1 MTLAMNLAVAIFNDR
16 NLEDMNIHR
25 TLFLMLA
32 AALLLSACAAPA
44 AQATTGKLVVVSS
57 VSPITNILAN
67 IGGDRIQLTGLIPEG
82 SDSHTFEPAPS
93 DAKILARAD
102 LILLNG
108 LKLEEPTLQ
117 LAKANLKPGAEI
129 VLLGDQT
136 LRPDQY
142 IYDFSF
148 PKENGSPNPHLWM
161 NPLYALRYAE
171 IARDA
176 FIRRDSAGAGQYN
189 QAYAAFKARI
199 DALDPAV
206 QAAIATI
213 PPANRKLLT
222 YHDSFAYFAP
232 RYGLSVIGA
241 IQPSSFAE
249 PSAKEIA
256 GLVAQI
262 KSEHVPAIF
271 GSEVF
276 PSPVLDLIAKE
287 SGAQYVDKLRDD
299 ELPGKAG
306 EPNHTYLGLIVE
318 DVSIMT
324 RALGGDP
331 AKIAGFNTANVNP

>member
-1 MTLAMNLAVAIFNDR
+1 MKFL
-16 NLEDMNIHR
+16 R
-25 TLFLMLA
+25 TLSLLWI
-32 AALLLSACAAPA
+32 AALCLAACAAPA
-44 AQATTGKLVVVSS
+44 GQAGSASLVVVTS
-57 VSPITNILAN
+57 VSPIANILAN
-67 IGGDRIQLTGLIPEG
+67 IGGDRIQLIGIIPEG

-93 DAKILARAD
+93 DAKTLARAD
-102 LILLNG
+102 LIFLNG

-136 LRPDQY
+136 LSPDQY

-148 PKENGSPNPHLWM
+148 PKDNGSPNPHLWM

-171 IARDA
+171 IARDT
-176 FIRRDSAGAGQYN
+176 FSRRDPAGAQQYSA
-189 QAYAAFKARI
+189 AYTAFQGRI
-199 DALDPAV
+199 TALDAAI

-249 PSAKEIA
+249 PSAREIA
-256 GLVAQI
+256 GLVEQI
-262 KSEHVPAIF
+262 RREHVPAIF

-299 ELPGKAG
+299 ELPGKPG
-306 EPNHTYLGLIVE
+306 ETIHTYLGMMVE
-318 DVSIMT
+318 DVGIMA

-331 AKIAGFNTANVNP
+331 AKITGFDTRNVSH

>member
-1 MTLAMNLAVAIFNDR
+1 MK
-16 NLEDMNIHR
+16 
-25 TLFLMLA
+25 FLRILPLLIITT
-32 AALLLSACAAPA
+32 LLLAACAAPGVPV
-44 AQATTGKLVVVSS
+44 TGAKLVVVTS

-67 IGGDRIQLTGLIPEG
+67 IGGDRIQLTGIIPEG

-102 LILLNG
+102 LIFLNG
-108 LKLEEPTLQ
+108 LKLEEPTLE
-117 LAKANLKPGAEI
+117 LAKANLKSGAEI

-136 LRPDQY
+136 VQPGQY

-161 NPLYALRYAE
+161 NPLYALRFAE
-171 IARDA
+171 IARDT
-176 FIRRDSAGAGQYN
+176 FIRRDPDGTEQYN
-189 QAYAAFKARI
+189 QAYAAFKNRI
-199 DALDPAV
+199 EALD
-206 QAAIATI
+206 QAIQATIATI

-222 YHDSFAYFAP
+222 YHDSFAYFVP
-232 RYGLSVIGA
+232 RYGLTVIGA

-249 PSAKEIA
+249 PSAREIA

-262 KSEHVPAIF
+262 KRERVPAIF
-271 GSEVF
+271 GSEVY

-299 ELPGKAG
+299 ELPGQPG
-306 EPNHTYLGLIVE
+306 EANHTYVGMMVE
-318 DVSIMT
+318 DVSIMA

-331 AKIAGFNTANVNP
+331 AKITGFDTRNVSQ